1 MSHYH
6 CSWSEYHD
14 LCEKLVA
21 KVAKSGWQFDS
32 LLCLARGGMRP
43 GDIFSRVYDIPLAVL
58 STSSYRDDAGKVQ
71 GALDISRHITGC
83 SELKGRVLLV
93 DDLCDSGKTIKEV
106 RTKLLEGHPAIT
118 DIKVAVLWVKACSVY
133 EPDFY
138 VMKFEDSPWIHQPFE
153 EYDDIGAKALLD
165 RCAEKFGADGY

>member
-43 GDIFSRVYDIPLAVL
+43 GDIFSRVYGIPLAVL
-58 STSSYRDDAGKVQ
+58 STSSYRDEAGTVQ

-83 SELKGRVLLV
+83 KELTGRVLLV
-93 DDLCDSGKTIKEV
+93 DDLCDSGETIREV
-106 RTKLLEGHPAIT
+106 RARLLEGHPKIT
-118 DIKVAVLWVKACSVY
+118 ELRVATIWVKACSVFH
-133 EPDFY
+133 PDYCAMQFA
-138 VMKFEDSPWIHQPFE
+138 DSPWIHQPFE
-153 EYDDIGAKALLD
+153 EYDDIGTQALLE
-165 RCAEKFGADGY
+165 RCQKKFGPQGY